1 MMKIIVNRNT
11 LELISEEE
19 FRQIHQNISF
29 PVALSNSAI
38 ENTDFVLVE
47 APPQQPLPPHQSA
60 EIVISSQ
67 GEEVVASY
75 NIITQLPPLNVLL
88 KTYEEAIDNLID
100 SKAKEYNYSNVYTMI
115 SYRGDPNPKFNQ
127 EAESMFLWR
136 SQVWTTAN
144 TILQG
149 YITSIGENPL
159 DPESLP
165 SIQSILAALPP
176 FVLVGNE

>member
-1 MMKIIVNRNT
+1 MIIVNKEN
-11 LELISEEE
+11 LEIISEMQLRE
-19 FRQIHQNISF
+19 FFPNTSF
-29 PVALSNSAI
+29 PALLTNNSL
-38 ENTDFVLVE
+38 EGTDYVLVDR
-47 APPQQPLPPHQSA
+47 PNTPDLLPHQTA
-60 EIVISSQ
+60 ELVISKQ
-67 GEEVVASY
+67 GEEIVASY
-75 NIITQLPPLNVLL
+75 NITTQLPPLNVLL

-100 SKAKEYNYSNVYTMI
+100 SKAKDYNYSNVYTMI

-149 YITSIGENPL
+149 YIASVGENPL